1 MNRQNKLRIAI
12 TFFAASLIGVLSGCA
27 GSGSENKVNIEGAV
41 IIDVRTAQEFASGHL
56 TGAINID
63 FNASDF
69 EQKIK
74 ALNPAMKY
82 IIYCRSGN
90 RSAQA
95 MVRIQELGFNDIL
108 DLGSVESAS
117 KTTGVEVIQ

>member
-1 MNRQNKLRIAI
+1 MSRQIKGKFAIA
-12 TFFAASLIGVLSGCA
+12 FVVAAMIGVLSGCS
-27 GSGSENKVNIEGAV
+27 GSGSENKVNIEGA
-41 IIDVRTAQEFASGHL
+41 IILDVRTPQEFTSGHL

-69 EQKIK
+69 DQKIK
-74 ALNPAMKY
+74 ALNPTMKY

-95 MVRIQELGFNDIL
+95 MVRMQELGFNDIL